1 MESAHQARPGIM
13 KQLRRIRELTD
24 LTILAT
30 DGEIGKVQEVYFDDR
45 SWAVRYLI
53 VKAGGWLLSR
63 EVLLAPAAVGEIDDA
78 AGTMKVALTKDQIRH
93 APSIE
98 AAKPLSREYEEAYFR
113 HFQWA
118 PYWEPGPT
126 AWSSSLP
133 YPETPPMPI
142 DTTLPADAPKNPHLR
157 SSNEVIGYAIQAKN
171 GNIGH
176 VEDLVVDDEGWT
188 VRYIEVDTRNWLPG
202 KKVLLQTMRIDHI
215 SWAER
220 SVAVMLTQEVIES
233 APAYDPS
240 KLITPAYEVQLFKH
254 YGSEAA

>member
-1 MESAHQARPGIM
+1 M

-24 LTILAT
+24 LTLLAT
-30 DGEIGKVQEVYFDDR
+30 DGEIGHVQELYFDDR
-45 SWAVRYLI
+45 TWAVRYLV

-63 EVLLAPAAVGEIDDA
+63 EVLLAPAAVADINDA
-78 AGTMKVALTKDQIRH
+78 NGTMSIALTKEQIKA
-93 APSIE
+93 APPIE

-126 AWSSSLP
+126 ALGSSLP
-133 YPETPPMPI
+133 FPETPPIPI

-157 SSNEVIGYAIQAKN
+157 STSEVIGYDIQAKN
-171 GNIGH
+171 GLIGH
-176 VEDLVVDDEGWT
+176 VEDLVVDDEAWT
-188 VRYIEVDTRNWLPG
+188 VRYVEVDTKNWLPG

-220 SVAVMLTQEVIES
+220 SVAVMLSQQAIES
-233 APAYDPS
+233 APGYDPS
-240 KLITPAYEVQLFKH
+240 RLITPAYEVQLFKH